1 MHSVSCLYVHKL
13 THIRRGIA
21 NLAQFTG
28 STTANIIARNLGSYA
43 FALWISSAI
52 ALFSFLC
59 AITVV
64 ILDIYLRRNYNI
76 TDQTSGKRH
85 VGAAKKATFRL
96 SAIRHL
102 PFSFWMV
109 VFFAVFE
116 NAGVQSFV
124 SIST

>member
-1 MHSVSCLYVHKL
+1 MSEQ
-13 THIRRGIA
+13 IRNKRS
-21 NLAQFTG
+21 N
-28 STTANIIARNLGSYA
+28 
-43 FALWISSAI
+43 WISSAI

-124 SIST
+124 SISTCVSSCCCKSCFN

>member
-1 MHSVSCLYVHKL
+1 MSLH
-13 THIRRGIA
+13 RGVA

-43 FALWISSAI
+43 WALWISSAI
-52 ALFSFLC
+52 SLFSLLC
-59 AITVV
+59 AIAVLF
-64 ILDIYLRRNYNI
+64 LDIYLRRQYNI

-85 VGAAKKATFRL
+85 VGATKKTTFKL

-102 PFSFWMV
+102 PLTFWMV

-116 NAGVQSFV
+116 NAGVQAFV
-124 SIST
+124 SISTYVT